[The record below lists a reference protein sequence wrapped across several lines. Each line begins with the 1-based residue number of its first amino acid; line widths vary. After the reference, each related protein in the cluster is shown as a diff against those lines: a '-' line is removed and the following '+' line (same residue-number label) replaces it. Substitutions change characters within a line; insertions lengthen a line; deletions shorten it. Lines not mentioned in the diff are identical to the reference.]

1 MNSGGDEEIEPLL
14 FANSD
19 EDGSDNSNN
28 EKDKSD
34 DRQEIKVDAIITTNV
49 AEQVGGN
56 HIRHG

>member
-1 MNSGGDEEIEPLL
+1 MDRGGDEEIEPLL
-14 FANSD
+14 FANAN
-19 EDGSDNSNN
+19 EDSSDNSKN

-34 DRQEIKVDAIITTNV
+34 DGQEIKVDAVITTNV

>member
-1 MNSGGDEEIEPLL
+1 MNGGGDVEIDSLL

-19 EDGSDNSNN
+19 EDGSDNSKN

-34 DRQEIKVDAIITTNV
+34 DRQEIKVDAIIATNV

>member
-1 MNSGGDEEIEPLL
+1 MDRGRDEEIESLL

-19 EDGSDNSNN
+19 ENSSDNSKN

-34 DRQEIKVDAIITTNV
+34 DGQEIKVDAIIATNV

>member
-1 MNSGGDEEIEPLL
+1 MDRGGDEEIESLL
-14 FANSD
+14 FANAN
-19 EDGSDNSNN
+19 EDSSDNSKN

-34 DRQEIKVDAIITTNV
+34 DGQEIKVDAIITTNV

>member
-1 MNSGGDEEIEPLL
+1 MNSGRDEEIEPLL

-19 EDGSDNSNN
+19 EDGSDNSKN

-34 DRQEIKVDAIITTNV
+34 DGQEIKVNAIITTNV